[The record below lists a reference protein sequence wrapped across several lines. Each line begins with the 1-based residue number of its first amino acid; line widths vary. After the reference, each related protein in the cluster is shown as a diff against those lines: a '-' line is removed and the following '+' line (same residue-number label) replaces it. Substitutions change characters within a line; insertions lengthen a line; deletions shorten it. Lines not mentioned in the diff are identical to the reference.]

1 MKRRVVLIVTAVLLI
16 TASACAETI
25 ILKSGEEIQGAIL
38 ERTGDAITVDFNGA
52 EVTYS
57 LDEVALIDGEEPVIF
72 SPQVSPDIGIMAE
85 PEPLPAVEA
94 AVAPKQK
101 QPEPVASPS
110 KAKPV
115 AAAVSI
121 LVALLALVFI
131 LSFYIYTSLCLQ
143 FIAKKTDTTL
153 AWLAWIP
160 VANIFLMCK
169 IVSLSYWWISI
180 LLLAFLPYAGAF
192 VSVGFFGFLWY
203 KIALARNKPGWVG
216 ILAVVPIVNLVVYG
230 YLAFGGNGS
239 ASLKSVS
246 LPPNQPKADSPQQPS
261 PPPV

>member
-1 MKRRVVLIVTAVLLI
+1 MKRRVALIVAVVLLI
-16 TASACAETI
+16 TASAFAETI
-25 ILKSGEEIQGAIL
+25 ILKSGEEIQGVIL
-38 ERTGDAITVDFNGA
+38 ERTGDAIKVDFNGA
-52 EVTYS
+52 EATYS
-57 LDEVALIDGEEPVIF
+57 LDEVALIDGV
-72 SPQVSPDIGIMAE
+72 E
-85 PEPLPAVEA
+85 PEPLPAAEA
-94 AVAPKQK
+94 AVVPKQK
-101 QPEPVASPS
+101 QPEPATSPS

-121 LVALLALVFI
+121 LMAFLALVFI

-143 FIAKKTDTTL
+143 FIAKKTDTAP

-180 LLLAFLPYAGAF
+180 LLFAFLPYAGAF

-203 KIALARNKPGWVG
+203 KIALARNKPGWIG
-216 ILAVVPIVNLVVYG
+216 ILAVVPIANLVVYG

-246 LPPNQPKADSPQQPS
+246 LPPNQPKADPPQQPS
-261 PPPV
+261 PPPA